1 MCRSVLQQ
9 GRQGRQV
16 RWHSAGV
23 PKSKVYE
30 YDDVSVRRENV
41 VSVWGEGGIGLTVP
55 DAGEE
60 DRGEPG

>member
-1 MCRSVLQQ
+1 
-9 GRQGRQV
+9 V

-30 YDDVSVRRENV
+30 FDDVSVRRQNV
-41 VSVWGEGGIGLTVP
+41 ALVWGEGRIGLTVL

-60 DRGEPG
+60 DRGESG

>member
-1 MCRSVLQQ
+1 MLQQ

-30 YDDVSVRRENV
+30 FDDVSVRRENV
-41 VSVWGEGGIGLTVP
+41 ALVWGEGLTVLY
-55 DAGEE
+55 AGEE
-60 DRGEPG
+60 DRGESG